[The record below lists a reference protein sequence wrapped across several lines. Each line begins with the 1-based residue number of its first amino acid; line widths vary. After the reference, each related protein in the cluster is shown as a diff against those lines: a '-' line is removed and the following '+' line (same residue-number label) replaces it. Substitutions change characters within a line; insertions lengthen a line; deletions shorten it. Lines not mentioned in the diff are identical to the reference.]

1 MVGAERVSDRR
12 VARTKRL
19 LDNALLSLIEER
31 GYAATT
37 VADIAERADV
47 GRATFYL
54 HYHDKEELLAESLER
69 LLQAVTA
76 DVRPM
81 TVTEVVSERMT
92 QTTLLFRHVAERPGL
107 YRALLTE
114 RGATLA
120 TSSLRRHL
128 SDVMERNVTSRL
140 VSEAVRPLPADLLA
154 SHAAGSLLGLVT
166 WWLEHDQPRSPEEMG
181 QLFQQLITPG
191 VASVL
196 GFPSA
201 VDGPT
206 P

>member
-76 DVRPM
+76 DVMPM
-81 TVTEVVSERMT
+81 TVT
-92 QTTLLFRHVAERPGL
+92 
-107 YRALLTE
+107 
-114 RGATLA
+114 
-120 TSSLRRHL
+120 
-128 SDVMERNVTSRL
+128 
-140 VSEAVRPLPADLLA
+140 
-154 SHAAGSLLGLVT
+154 
-166 WWLEHDQPRSPEEMG
+166 
-181 QLFQQLITPG
+181 
-191 VASVL
+191 
-196 GFPSA
+196 
-201 VDGPT
+201 
-206 P
+206 